1 MPEISKITL
10 PGGGTYDLKDAAA
23 RDAIASLSGGS
34 YFLGVTT
41 TAITDQSTTNPIT
54 INGSSVYAI
63 NGNMTIYG
71 NKEFVWSCTSYNY
84 YTKDSAPVSGG
95 TYKYWYNI
103 ISNPT
108 AEQKQAA
115 VFTPTPIAD
124 IPTTSSSTLTT
135 PLANGADI
143 IKAQYSGKW
152 VEFGDT
158 SNLGQLAYKD
168 AISYTKDIKSV
179 VSGVSTSKLDTQ
191 TVSVVGAISGV
202 TTSKLSTVS
211 CDVVSGVLSGVS
223 ANTTKLVKTTVPN
236 VTSAGSASTWSF
248 TMGSGANAETL
259 VISGANGTAATLGT
273 AIDVATGSVG
283 ISGTGATVATGVIGS
298 TYQGGVLGAPSGA
311 SSTVTL
317 ATGSVASNAGGAT
330 VATGSSGGGYVLEA
344 PSGQS
349 SGDVTFAKGTVSGS
363 GSGATVATGASG
375 TVNVVGSASDVEAV

>member
-10 PGGGTYDLKDAAA
+10 PGGGTYDLKDSTA
-23 RDAIASLSGGS
+23 REAIAALEGAS

-54 INGSSVYAI
+54 IDGQSVTAK
-63 NGNMTIYG
+63 NGNMVIYG
-71 NKEFVWSCTSYNY
+71 NKEFIWSGTS
-84 YTKDSAPVSGG
+84 
-95 TYKYWYNI
+95 
-103 ISNPT
+103 
-108 AEQKQAA
+108 
-115 VFTPTPIAD
+115 
-124 IPTTSSSTLTT
+124 
-135 PLANGADI
+135 AN
-143 IKAQYSGKW
+143 GKW
-152 VEFGDT
+152 VEFGDLST
-158 SNLGQLAYKD
+158 LGNLAYKD
-168 AISYTKDIKSV
+168 SISYTKDLKSV

-191 TVSVVGAISGV
+191 SVSVVGAISGV

-223 ANTTKLVKTTVPN
+223 ASTTKLVKTTVPN

-273 AIDVATGSVG
+273 AIDVATGSVNV
-283 ISGTGATVATGVIGS
+283 SGTGATVATGVTGS

-311 SSTVTL
+311 SSAVTL
-317 ATGSVASNAGGAT
+317 ATGSVAANASGAT

-344 PSGQS
+344 PTGQESGN
-349 SGDVTFAKGTVSGS
+349 VTFAKGTVSSS
-363 GSGATVATGASG
+363 GTGATVATGASG